1 MRRITYVV
9 WALWLIVGIGLKI
22 IAGVSWWLA
31 LSALWFPLAVYLS
44 VTGAMVVVAD
54 IGERTRKKTKIHE
67 PETCGNCLFGQT
79 CDIINSVKQEGE
91 ERTRCIGE
99 RIGNAERGKVCEYY
113 QRAN

>member
-22 IAGVSWWLA
+22 IVGVSWWLA

-44 VTGAMVVVAD
+44 VTGAMVVIAD
-54 IGERTRKKTKIHE
+54 IGARKETKIHE
-67 PETCGNCLFGQT
+67 PETCANCLFGQT

-91 ERTRCIGE
+91 EPTRCIGE

-113 QRAN
+113 QRAQ

>member
-44 VTGAMVVVAD
+44 VTGAMVVIAD
-54 IGERTRKKTKIHE
+54 IGARKETKIHE
-67 PETCGNCLFGQT
+67 PETCANCLFGQT

-91 ERTRCIGE
+91 EQAHCIGE

-113 QRAN
+113 QRAQ